1 MICNKNL
8 FLGEDNIFKSDIKP
22 KPKNKTQIKYNEL
35 FSKKK
40 RQQVSG
46 NKKKEPDNG
55 TSFFIRAN
63 NLCFSPI
70 EILSRQ
76 NLVFN

>member
-40 RQQVSG
+40 KIA
-46 NKKKEPDNG
+46 NKW
-55 TSFFIRAN
+55 
-63 NLCFSPI
+63 
-70 EILSRQ
+70 
-76 NLVFN
+76 